1 MTVNTEQSDL
11 ETYAL
16 IGRLSA
22 GLAHALNG
30 PIGIA
35 LGFTELAKETL
46 DATNR
51 GGVDPQTAAKLG
63 EYLQLINSSTRRA
76 RELARDVTAFA
87 RATPGKTEDFNLSE
101 LVGHAAALSG
111 PAVKEKSLE
120 IISKGESEEV
130 FVTGDRA
137 LTLRSLV
144 RLMLS
149 SMETL
154 PQGGTVYWEVRS
166 VDGDDAGSGEFTLT
180 AEPWG
185 EVSSNEWPV
194 DDQVRSAFESQGGS
208 LNPVTGVSMKSGGSS
223 ALAWIVSGRLPAA
236 SGEASQ
242 AS

>member
-1 MTVNTEQSDL
+1 MTTNTDRSEL
-11 ETYAL
+11 ETQAL
-16 IGRLSA
+16 IGRLTA
-22 GLAHALNG
+22 GLTHALNG

-46 DATNR
+46 EGAGRTGIDA
-51 GGVDPQTAAKLG
+51 QTAAKLN
-63 EYLQLINSSTRRA
+63 EYLELINSSTRRA

-87 RATPGKTEDFNLSE
+87 RATPGKIEEFNLAE
-101 LVGHAAALSG
+101 LVAHAAALSG
-111 PAVKEKSLE
+111 PAVKAGSLE
-120 IISKGESEEV
+120 IISRGEPEEV
-130 FVTGDRA
+130 YVTGDRA

-154 PQGGTVYWEVRS
+154 PQGGTVYWEVRAR
-166 VDGDDAGSGEFTLT
+166 DEDAGGGEFILT

-185 EVSSNEWPV
+185 EVPSNEWPV
-194 DDQVRSAFESQGGS
+194 DDQVKEAFESQGGS
-208 LNPVTGVSMKSGGSS
+208 LAPVTGVSMKSGGSS
-223 ALAWIVSGRLPAA
+223 ALAWLVSGWLPAE